1 MISENPK
8 NTDLKESLE
17 KIYDTKLDQEEVLES
32 ERNLFGFFELLHQI
46 DQNNKSNENNRNS
59 N

>member
-17 KIYDTKLDQEEVLES
+17 KIYDTKLNQEEVLES
-32 ERNLFGFFELLHQI
+32 ERNLFGFFELLNEI
-46 DQNNKSNENNRNS
+46 DQNNKSNENNRDPN
-59 N
+59 

>member
-17 KIYDTKLDQEEVLES
+17 KIYDTKLNQEEVLES

-46 DQNNKSNENNRNS
+46 NQNNKSNENN
-59 N
+59 